1 MCLRVRVSACSLV
14 IILGVACWGIDIVAA
29 EPSTFCRDLAA
40 GFATA
45 PAQLDVRSL
54 ATLGACVLTEIEERA
69 DATERPTSP
78 SEGAAP
84 SPPPVVVLPPPAP
97 SDATQSP
104 MTHQYGDWPLPA
116 TWTESWPSPKPW

>member
-40 GFATA
+40 GFAAA
-45 PAQLDVRSL
+45 PAQLDARSL
-54 ATLGACVLTEIEERA
+54 ARLGTCVMAEIADRA
-69 DATERPTSP
+69 GATEPSARP
-78 SEGAAP
+78 SEGIVLSP
-84 SPPPVVVLPPPAP
+84 SPAVVLPPPAP

-104 MTHQYGDWPLPA
+104 LIRRYGDWPLPA
-116 TWTESWPSPKPW
+116 AWMENWPSPKSW